1 MKKLNIVDFVASY
14 LTTAAWVTC
23 DSDENMEFTKDA
35 KEDAG
40 ADCLKFIE
48 AVVKEFGEEKADEL
62 LTING
67 DDLGYLAAHD
77 FFLTRNGHG
86 SGFWDKPEKY
96 GKEESIKLTE
106 ISKQMGEVY
115 CCHVKGKKSK
125 LIFD

>member
-1 MKKLNIVDFVASY
+1 MKLNIVTFVKDY

-23 DSDENMEFTKDA
+23 DSGENTEFTKDA
-35 KEDAG
+35 REDAG

-48 AVVKEFGEEKADEL
+48 AVKKEFGEEKAEKL

-86 SGFWDKPEKY
+86 SNFIDKSEKY
-96 GKEESIKLTE
+96 GLEEAKKLVEIAEKFKEVNCYHIR
-106 ISKQMGEVY
+106 
-115 CCHVKGKKSK
+115 GKKSK
-125 LIFD
+125 LVFD